1 MPLFRPETLFIS
13 FLFLQFVVVMFVVI
27 KYVIDRLVERR
38 FEQLHRQAYPDA
50 QIVSSGQKIP
60 FFKVSE
66 LMFLLVG
73 PSLLAATMVYSIYT
87 VTSPVSQ
94 DLKTKA
100 AENTL
105 EAQRTVKITDNF
117 KVRPEVA
124 AKWQKLLD
132 NVPLNPT
139 QILATASAE
148 GNVKILTSDKE
159 YGYPEVTFTWSGDK
173 AIEPGTK
180 IVGYYVYFGTNN
192 TEIAFPNTGYEK
204 SVNPASM
211 GVFTTTNY
219 YTVKNLTKGQTYYLY
234 VQTKTDSKTP
244 YYELGLE
251 QAGYLQ
257 TLPAKKLFTY
267 IYQ

>member
-1 MPLFRPETLFIS
+1 MPLFKPETLFIA

-38 FEQLHRQAYPDA
+38 FDELHRQAYPDA

-105 EAQRTVKITDNF
+105 EAQRTIKITDNF
-117 KVRPEVA
+117 KVRSEVA

-139 QILATASAE
+139 QVLATASAQAS
-148 GNVKILTSDKE
+148 VKILTSEKE
-159 YGYPEVTFTWSGDK
+159 YSYPEVTFTWSGDK

-180 IVGYYVYFGTNN
+180 IIGYYVYFGPYNK
-192 TEIAFPNTGYEK
+192 EIPFPNQGYEK
-204 SVNPASM
+204 SVNPNSM
-211 GVFTTTNY
+211 GVFTATNS
-219 YTVKNLTKGQTYYLY
+219 YTFNNLVKGQTYYLY
-234 VQTKTDSKTP
+234 IQAKSDSKNQF
-244 YYELGLE
+244 YELGLE
-251 QAGYLQ
+251 QVGYLQ

-267 IYQ
+267 IYL